1 MKTPWY
7 FGWNIVAVSL
17 VFQALIFG
25 SILFSY
31 TLWVGEW
38 LDDPGLAVSLTTV
51 MVPITVLSFTM
62 SLMAPFAG
70 RAMDRYSIRAL
81 VCIGAACAGL
91 GFILIA
97 HTTAFWQIIM
107 IYGSLL
113 TAGILLAG
121 PLAAQTLSA
130 KWFNKNRGLAMGLST
145 TGTSLGGVLM
155 APLVTALYQQY
166 GWREA
171 YWILGIAFIVLIV
184 PLVWL
189 TTRNTPEELGLDPE
203 PHSSTETQGSQV
215 EVKHWATT
223 EILRERTFWVII
235 GAFLPLMMVF
245 GSIQQHLRP
254 IAGEL
259 GVGSMETAFLVSIFA
274 MLMVVGK
281 LFFGIMSD
289 RIDHRYLF
297 IMALIA
303 IAMVNGGLLSAPA
316 YPALVILTGLLGF
329 AAGGFMPLM
338 GAIVANR
345 FGAGSF
351 GSVVGLVGLFLAINA
366 FGPMA
371 FSGLFQWH
379 GNYDLAFLA
388 GLLFL
393 IPSAIAIKFLP
404 K

>member
-1 MKTPWY
+1 MPWY

-81 VCIGAACAGL
+81 VCLGATCAGL

-145 TGTSLGGVLM
+145 TGTSFGGVLM

-171 YWILGIAFIVLIV
+171 YWMLGITFIVVIV
-184 PLVWL
+184 PMVWL
-189 TTRNTPEELGLDPE
+189 TVRNTPEQLGLDPE
-203 PHSSTETQGSQV
+203 AHSSTESRESQV
-215 EVKHWATT
+215 EVRHWATT
-223 EILRERTFWVII
+223 DILRDRTFWVII

-259 GVGSMETAFLVSIFA
+259 GVGSMETAFLVSAFA
-274 MLMVVGK
+274 TLMVVGK

-297 IMALIA
+297 VIALIA
-303 IAMVNGGLLSAPA
+303 IAIVNGGFLSTPA
-316 YPALVILTGLLGF
+316 YSALVILTGLLGF
-329 AAGGFMPLM
+329 AAGGFMPLL
-338 GAIVANR
+338 GAIVARR

-371 FSGLFQWH
+371 FSGLFQLH

-393 IPSAIAIKFLP
+393 IPSVIAIKFLP
-404 K
+404 Q